1 MIQGQILK
9 SYRRLKILSHGT
21 CSTCNQNTI
30 ITVLFPKM
38 TEIEEDIGISPSSSA
53 SPTAFANPDG
63 PKDADPNLQRS
74 NSPPA
79 ATPPNPRSCT
89 TCRKRKVRCD
99 KKNPCAS
106 CLKTGSVCIFPGPG
120 RAPRRRR
127 KPQDAELM
135 ARLKRLE
142 GVVQSLNN
150 MPPSEGEVE
159 LSGSVMQDNPNKSLN
174 TLENVENG
182 SCLGRKT
189 LNKNSPPPG
198 LVKEFG
204 RLSVEGG
211 RSAYVSN
218 RFWVSLSEEVSE
230 QGISVSFDVR
240 HFLFSSARDC
250 FRMRFNMYMGPLQHK
265 GVHIVTLDIY

>member
-1 MIQGQILK
+1 M
-9 SYRRLKILSHGT
+9 
-21 CSTCNQNTI
+21 
-30 ITVLFPKM
+30 P
-38 TEIEEDIGISPSSSA
+38 EIEDEVGISPSSSE

-63 PKDADPNLQRS
+63 SKGADPNPQRN
-74 NSPPA
+74 NSPPT
-79 ATPPNPRSCT
+79 ATPPNLRSCT

-99 KKNPCAS
+99 KKAPCAG

-120 RAPRRRR
+120 RAPRRSR

-142 GVVQSLNN
+142 RVVQSLNN
-150 MPPSEGEVE
+150 VPQGEGEIE
-159 LSGSVMQDNPNKSLN
+159 FTGPAMQANLNKCLN
-174 TLENVENG
+174 TLENLENG
-182 SCLGRKT
+182 GCLSRKI
-189 LNKNSPPPG
+189 LNKDSPPPG

-230 QGISVSFDVR
+230 
-240 HFLFSSARDC
+240 
-250 FRMRFNMYMGPLQHK
+250 
-265 GVHIVTLDIY
+265 

>member
-1 MIQGQILK
+1 MYHSLLRSLSLVTK
-9 SYRRLKILSHGT
+9 SEEGYIILSHGSCAT
-21 CSTCNQNTI
+21 SIQTPI
-30 ITVLFPKM
+30 ITVLCSKM
-38 TEIEEDIGISPSSSA
+38 PEIEEEIGISPSPSA
-53 SPTAFANPDG
+53 SPTALANPDG
-63 PKDADPNLQRS
+63 SKDADPNPQRS

-79 ATPPNPRSCT
+79 AIPPNPRSCT

-120 RAPRRRR
+120 RAPRRSR

-142 GVVQSLNN
+142 GVVQGLNN
-150 MPPSEGEVE
+150 ISPSEGEAE
-159 LSGSVMQDNPNKSLN
+159 PSGPTVQDNTNKSPN
-174 TLENVENG
+174 TLENLENG
-182 SCLGRKT
+182 VCLGRKI
-189 LNKNSPPPG
+189 LNKDSPPPG

-218 RFWVSLSEEVSE
+218 RFWVSLSEEVS
-230 QGISVSFDVR
+230 R
-240 HFLFSSARDC
+240 
-250 FRMRFNMYMGPLQHK
+250 
-265 GVHIVTLDIY
+265 

>member
-1 MIQGQILK
+1 MYHIMIKGATN
-9 SYRRLKILSHGT
+9 LSHGT
-21 CSTCNQNTI
+21 CYTCNQT
-30 ITVLFPKM
+30 TALCLKM
-38 TEIEEDIGISPSSSA
+38 PENEEEIGISPSSSA
-53 SPTAFANPDG
+53 SPTGFANPDG
-63 PKDADPNLQRS
+63 PKGADPNLQRS

-79 ATPPNPRSCT
+79 ASPPNPRSCT

-99 KKNPCAS
+99 KKYPCAS
-106 CLKTGSVCIFPGPG
+106 CLKTGSVCVFPGPG
-120 RAPRRRR
+120 RAPRRSR

-159 LSGSVMQDNPNKSLN
+159 RPGPAVQDNPNNCLS
-174 TLENVENG
+174 TLENLENG
-182 SCLGRKT
+182 GCLARKI
-189 LNKNSPPPG
+189 LKKDSPPPG

-230 QGISVSFDVR
+230 QGISVLFDVP
-240 HFLFSSARDC
+240 HFIS
-250 FRMRFNMYMGPLQHK
+250 
-265 GVHIVTLDIY
+265 

>member
-1 MIQGQILK
+1 MYVLWSRSDSQNIQGATNI
-9 SYRRLKILSHGT
+9 SHGIYSI
-21 CSTCNQNTI
+21 CSQT
-30 ITVLFPKM
+30 TVLCLKM
-38 TEIEEDIGISPSSSA
+38 PENEEEIGISPSSSA
-53 SPTAFANPDG
+53 SPTNPDG
-63 PKDADPNLQRS
+63 PKGADPNLHR

-79 ATPPNPRSCT
+79 AGPPNPRSCT

-106 CLKTGSVCIFPGPG
+106 CLKTGSVCVFPGPG
-120 RAPRRRR
+120 RAPRRSR

-159 LSGSVMQDNPNKSLN
+159 PQGPAVQDKANNCLS
-174 TLENVENG
+174 TLENLENG
-182 SCLGRKT
+182 GCLARKILT
-189 LNKNSPPPG
+189 NDSPPPG

-230 QGISVSFDVR
+230 QGISVLCYVHHFYFPSFQYFWD
-240 HFLFSSARDC
+240 
-250 FRMRFNMYMGPLQHK
+250 
-265 GVHIVTLDIY
+265 

>member
-1 MIQGQILK
+1 M
-9 SYRRLKILSHGT
+9 
-21 CSTCNQNTI
+21 
-30 ITVLFPKM
+30 P
-38 TEIEEDIGISPSSSA
+38 EIEEEIGISPSSSA
-53 SPTAFANPDG
+53 SPITLANPDDS
-63 PKDADPNLQRS
+63 KDADPNPQRS

-79 ATPPNPRSCT
+79 ATPPNLRSCT

-120 RAPRRRR
+120 RAPRRSR

-150 MPPSEGEVE
+150 VPPSEGEVE
-159 LSGSVMQDNPNKSLN
+159 PWGLTVQENPNKIPD
-174 TLENVENG
+174 TLENLENG
-182 SCLGRKT
+182 GCLGRKIM
-189 LNKNSPPPG
+189 NKDSPPPG

-218 RFWVSLSEEVSE
+218 RFWVSLSEEVS
-230 QGISVSFDVR
+230 
-240 HFLFSSARDC
+240 
-250 FRMRFNMYMGPLQHK
+250 K
-265 GVHIVTLDIY
+265 

>member
-1 MIQGQILK
+1 MFYDQGQILK
-9 SYRRLKILSHGT
+9 NIHGATYPAHGICSICSHT
-21 CSTCNQNTI
+21 
-30 ITVLFPKM
+30 TVLCLKM
-38 TEIEEDIGISPSSSA
+38 PENEEEIGISPSSSA
-53 SPTAFANPDG
+53 SPTNPDG
-63 PKDADPNLQRS
+63 PKGADPNLHR
-74 NSPPA
+74 NSTPGA
-79 ATPPNPRSCT
+79 SPPNPRSCT

-99 KKNPCAS
+99 KKYPCAS
-106 CLKTGSVCIFPGPG
+106 CLKTRSVCVFPGPG
-120 RAPRRRR
+120 RAPRRSR

-159 LSGSVMQDNPNKSLN
+159 LPVPAVQDKPNNCLSTLE
-174 TLENVENG
+174 TLENG
-182 SCLGRKT
+182 GCLAREILK
-189 LNKNSPPPG
+189 KDSPPPG

-230 QGISVSFDVR
+230 QGISVLFNVPHFYFPSFHYFWD
-240 HFLFSSARDC
+240 
-250 FRMRFNMYMGPLQHK
+250 
-265 GVHIVTLDIY
+265 